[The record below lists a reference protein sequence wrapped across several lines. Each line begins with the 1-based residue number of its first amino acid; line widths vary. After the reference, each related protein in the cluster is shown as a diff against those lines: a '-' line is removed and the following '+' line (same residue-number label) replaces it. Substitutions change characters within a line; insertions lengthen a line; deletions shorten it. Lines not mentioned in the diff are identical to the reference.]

1 MREAPGVANRKK
13 LPSRV
18 RPSDRGP
25 ALVDHPV
32 ERPGLSVSAL
42 FATIR
47 TAGRSWHTDCRLCG
61 QEDRRMRHFTAALTL
76 VTLMVV
82 ALAACTSTTGKT
94 AGENIDDMT
103 ITSEVKAKLAAE
115 KISTLTRIGVETN
128 HRTVYLTGTVDSE
141 EMRSRAVEIAQNVK
155 HVSSVVNNLTV
166 QATR

>member
-1 MREAPGVANRKK
+1 
-13 LPSRV
+13 
-18 RPSDRGP
+18 
-25 ALVDHPV
+25 
-32 ERPGLSVSAL
+32 
-42 FATIR
+42 
-47 TAGRSWHTDCRLCG
+47 
-61 QEDRRMRHFTAALTL
+61 MRHFTAALTL

-94 AGENIDDMT
+94 AGENIDDLT

-128 HRTVYLTGTVDSE
+128 RQTVYLTGTVDSE

-155 HVSSVVNNLTV
+155 HVSGVVNNLTV

>member
-1 MREAPGVANRKK
+1 MRR
-13 LPSRV
+13 L
-18 RPSDRGP
+18 
-25 ALVDHPV
+25 
-32 ERPGLSVSAL
+32 
-42 FATIR
+42 
-47 TAGRSWHTDCRLCG
+47 TA
-61 QEDRRMRHFTAALTL
+61 FTAFTIVALIAA
-76 VTLMVV
+76 
-82 ALAACTSTTGKT
+82 ALAACTSMTGKT

-128 HRTVYLTGTVDSE
+128 RRTVYLTGTVDSE